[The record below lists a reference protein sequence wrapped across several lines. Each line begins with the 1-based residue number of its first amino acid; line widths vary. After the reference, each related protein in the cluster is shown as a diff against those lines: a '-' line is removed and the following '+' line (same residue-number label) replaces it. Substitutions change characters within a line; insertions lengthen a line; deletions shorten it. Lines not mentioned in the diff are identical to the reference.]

1 MHKIV
6 FLILF
11 GFLYALVSAQAPVVN
26 MESIKHLIEN
36 KRAIVLEDHDE
47 IEIKIVKGK
56 PEILNHRREKILYL
70 KDGHNLS
77 SERSI
82 PYSER
87 FFNLT
92 ELEAITW
99 IPKDDGFEKIKVK
112 EIQRLSNIGS
122 SSFYDDMMQ
131 AKFLFPG
138 IQKGAITEL
147 NYTYTI
153 SDPHFLFPFYFS
165 SGYNIPIKKTSVK
178 IKYPEEIEIK
188 SAFFGDTST
197 LKKSTNK
204 AKGYIEHEL
213 IAEDILPE
221 KDYESSPKRSYFSP
235 HVFFILN
242 NFTYKGKTNK
252 MLGSLEELYTH
263 NFSFINHLNLDK
275 PSDDIKSVVDSILTT
290 TNKKDSLEVATK
302 LFYWVQDHIKYIA
315 IEDGLGGYI
324 PRKPNDVIRWR
335 YGDCK
340 DKAALLHYMFKT
352 AGLTSNLCWIGTRD
366 IPYRYEELPLMA
378 SSNHMILAWKYN
390 GNWLFLDA
398 TADMLPMGYPS
409 IFTQSKEA
417 LISIDSTKFEIGNVP
432 VIESSKNIA
441 LDSIKLQINP
451 ENKINAKG
459 SMTFTGYLGVR
470 IRNQFKELNTKELDE
485 SVREMLKHSNNQ
497 FKVIQYEI
505 HDIEDREKPLRI
517 TYEIEI
523 PDYLKKIDQDFFLN
537 MNLNKS
543 YSNEEVD
550 DPARKVPLF
559 YLFEIQ
565 AKSYIELEIP
575 KTYNISKVPENRSYS
590 SEILDFESKYL
601 VEKDKI
607 VFQSNVSIKS
617 ILVQPEKF
625 PQWNTGMKLISKSYK
640 DNITL
645 KPLK

>member
-1 MHKIV
+1 
-6 FLILF
+6 
-11 GFLYALVSAQAPVVN
+11 
-26 MESIKHLIEN
+26 
-36 KRAIVLEDHDE
+36 
-47 IEIKIVKGK
+47 
-56 PEILNHRREKILYL
+56 
-70 KDGHNLS
+70 
-77 SERSI
+77 
-82 PYSER
+82 
-87 FFNLT
+87 
-92 ELEAITW
+92 
-99 IPKDDGFEKIKVK
+99 
-112 EIQRLSNIGS
+112 
-122 SSFYDDMMQ
+122 
-131 AKFLFPG
+131 
-138 IQKGAITEL
+138 
-147 NYTYTI
+147 
-153 SDPHFLFPFYFS
+153 
-165 SGYNIPIKKTSVK
+165 
-178 IKYPEEIEIK
+178 
-188 SAFFGDTST
+188 
-197 LKKSTNK
+197 
-204 AKGYIEHEL
+204 
-213 IAEDILPE
+213 
-221 KDYESSPKRSYFSP
+221 
-235 HVFFILN
+235 
-242 NFTYKGKTNK
+242 
-252 MLGSLEELYTH
+252 
-263 NFSFINHLNLDK
+263 
-275 PSDDIKSVVDSILTT
+275 
-290 TNKKDSLEVATK
+290 
-302 LFYWVQDHIKYIA
+302 
-315 IEDGLGGYI
+315 
-324 PRKPNDVIRWR
+324 
-335 YGDCK
+335 
-340 DKAALLHYMFKT
+340 
-352 AGLTSNLCWIGTRD
+352 
-366 IPYRYEELPLMA
+366 
-378 SSNHMILAWKYN
+378 
-390 GNWLFLDA
+390 
-398 TADMLPMGYPS
+398 MGYPS

-590 SEILDFESKYL
+590 SEILDFESKYQ